1 MNAPRPKLLA
11 LALANAMGALL
22 GVIGPAACAAEQ
34 KPPPAEDPC
43 QKLTGAERTE
53 CERPKAPP
61 AEAKQDE
68 PPPPDTKSEGN
79 DQSDT
84 ADPPQR

>member
-1 MNAPRPKLLA
+1 MKVRRHGLLT
-11 LALANAMGALL
+11 GALGAL
-22 GVIGPAACAAEQ
+22 VAVIGLAACAADQ
-34 KPPPAEDPC
+34 KPPAAEDPC

-53 CERPKAPP
+53 CERPKTPPP

-68 PPPPDTKSEGN
+68 PPPDTKSEGN

-84 ADPPQR
+84 ADPPQG

>member
-1 MNAPRPKLLA
+1 MNAPRPGLLA
-11 LALANAMGALL
+11 RALASTVGALL
-22 GVIGPAACAAEQ
+22 VGLAACAAEQ

-53 CERPKAPP
+53 CQRPKTPP

-84 ADPPQR
+84 ADPPQP

>member
-1 MNAPRPKLLA
+1 MKVRRHRLLA
-11 LALANAMGALL
+11 TALGAWV
-22 GVIGPAACAAEQ
+22 GVIGLAACAAEQ
-34 KPPPAEDPC
+34 KPPAEDPC

-53 CERPKAPP
+53 CERPKTPP

-84 ADPPQR
+84 ADPPQG

>member
-1 MNAPRPKLLA
+1 MKVRRHGLLA
-11 LALANAMGALL
+11 TALGAWV
-22 GVIGPAACAAEQ
+22 GVIGLAACAAEQ
-34 KPPPAEDPC
+34 EPPAEDPC
-43 QKLTGAERTE
+43 QKLTGAERTQ
-53 CERPKAPP
+53 CERPKTPP

-84 ADPPQR
+84 ADPPQG

>member
-1 MNAPRPKLLA
+1 MNAPRPGLIA
-11 LALANAMGALL
+11 FVGTLL
-22 GVIGPAACAAEQ
+22 GVIGLAACAADQ
-34 KPPPAEDPC
+34 KPPPTEDPC
-43 QKLTGAERTE
+43 QKFTGAERTE
-53 CERPKAPP
+53 CERPKEPP

-84 ADPPQR
+84 ADPPQP